1 MTTHAQDHADIAF
14 RIEDLRWQVSPSFA
28 LDIPRLALPRG
39 QTTAILGRSASGKS
53 TLLSL
58 LGRVEGSY
66 FERAADLSGK
76 VFLHGLRAPTQVPS
90 TARAVGGEASEA
102 SEGAPSDHIELL
114 GLSEIEL
121 LKTQLRGPGIGFVF
135 QREGLFPGRS
145 VRDNVAWPLR
155 ALGQKPRDA
164 DTKAESS
171 LAAVALSP
179 DREVATLS
187 GGERKR
193 LAIARAIAMEPR
205 VLLLDEPLT
214 GLDPEALGGLR
225 ELLQR
230 LSAERRTMVMV
241 THQREDVESL
251 AHHLVF
257 MDAGQVALA
266 GPRMSLTSELER
278 FFAGEVPR
286 AVISKIK
293 ENAP

>member
-1 MTTHAQDHADIAF
+1 MTTLSYM
-14 RIEDLRWQVSPSFA
+14 IEGLRWDLSPTFS
-28 LDIPRLALPRG
+28 LDIPRLSLPRG
-39 QTTAILGRSASGKS
+39 RTTALLGRSASGKS

-66 FERAADLSGK
+66 FERPANLSGRI
-76 VFLHGLRAPTQVPS
+76 VLHGLRSDNDEVDLLAM
-90 TARAVGGEASEA
+90 SER
-102 SEGAPSDHIELL
+102 
-114 GLSEIEL
+114 EL

-145 VRDNVAWPLR
+145 VRDNVAWPLFALGKARHTADELAER
-155 ALGQKPRDA
+155 ALRSVD
-164 DTKAESS
+164 
-171 LAAVALSP
+171 LSP

-225 ELLQR
+225 ELLAQLAR
-230 LSAERRTMVMV
+230 ERRTMVMV
-241 THQREDVESL
+241 THQREDIEAL
-251 AHHLVF
+251 ADHLVF
-257 MDAGQVALA
+257 MDKGRVALE
-266 GPRMSLTSELER
+266 GPKEGLLDELAR

-286 AVISKIK
+286 ARSADDRPWDEVGPDPKNISKI
-293 ENAP
+293 ERGAS

>member
-1 MTTHAQDHADIAF
+1 MTTTTSNSDHGAIAF
-14 RIEDLRWQVSPSFA
+14 RIEDLRWQVSPTFA
-28 LDIPRLALPRG
+28 LDIPRLNVPRG

-66 FERAADLSGK
+66 FERATNLSGHI
-76 VFLHGLRAPTQVPS
+76 FLHGLR
-90 TARAVGGEASEA
+90 SETD
-102 SEGAPSDHIELL
+102 EVELL
-114 GLSEIEL
+114 ALTEPEL
-121 LKTQLRGPGIGFVF
+121 LKTRLRGPGIGFVF

-164 DTKAESS
+164 DAKADSS
-171 LAAVALSP
+171 LAAVSLSP
-179 DREVATLS
+179 DRDVATLS

-266 GPRMSLTSELER
+266 GARATLTTELER

-286 AVISKIK
+286 AATTSAGDDISKIK

>member
-1 MTTHAQDHADIAF
+1 MSPAIAF
-14 RIEDLRWQVSPSFA
+14 SITSLRWQVSPTFS
-28 LDIPRLALPRG
+28 LDIPKLELPRG

-66 FERAADLSGK
+66 FERPSNLSGQI
-76 VFLHGLRAPTQVPS
+76 LLRGLR
-90 TARAVGGEASEA
+90 GENDEV
-102 SEGAPSDHIELL
+102 DLL
-114 GLSEIEL
+114 ALSEREL
-121 LKTQLRGPGIGFVF
+121 LKSQLRGPGVGFVF

-155 ALGQKPRDA
+155 ALGKAAKLA
-164 DTKAESS
+164 DETADR
-171 LAAVALSP
+171 ALSSVSLSP
-179 DREVATLS
+179 EREVATLS

-225 ELLQR
+225 ELLADLARQ
-230 LSAERRTMVMV
+230 RRTMVMV
-241 THQREDVESL
+241 THQREDVEML
-251 AHHLVF
+251 ADHLVF
-257 MDAGQVALA
+257 MDRGRVALN
-266 GPRMSLTSELER
+266 GPRAQLGDALAR

-286 AVISKIK
+286 ADAPVPASNISKI
-293 ENAP
+293 EGTHP

>member
-1 MTTHAQDHADIAF
+1 MTNPQDHTDIAF
-14 RIEDLRWQVSPSFA
+14 RIEDLRWQVSPTFA
-28 LDIPRLALPRG
+28 LDIPRLNLPRG

-66 FERAADLSGK
+66 FERAANLSGQI
-76 VFLHGLRAPTQVPS
+76 FLHGLRSVTDV
-90 TARAVGGEASEA
+90 V
-102 SEGAPSDHIELL
+102 ELV
-114 GLSEIEL
+114 GLSEVEL
-121 LKTQLRGPGIGFVF
+121 LKTKLRGPGIGFVF

-171 LAAVALSP
+171 LAAVSLSP

-266 GPRMSLTSELER
+266 GPRASLTNELER

-286 AVISKIK
+286 AVISKTK